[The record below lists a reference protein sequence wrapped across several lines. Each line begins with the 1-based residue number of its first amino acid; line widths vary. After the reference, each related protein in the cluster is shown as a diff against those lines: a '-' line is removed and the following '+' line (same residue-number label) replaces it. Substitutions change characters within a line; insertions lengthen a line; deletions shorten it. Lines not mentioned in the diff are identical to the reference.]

1 MKLFRHHPLT
11 LALWAPFTPDK
22 GGEGLSPPAG
32 RGETRATRGK
42 PDGSRTPDRRYCITG
57 IENCAPS
64 FTPDGQRW
72 VTVLVLV

>member
-1 MKLFRHHPLT
+1 MGVVPRVRATCFGTTPHPL
-11 LALWAPFTPDK
+11 PPPPQG
-22 GGEGLSPPAG
+22 GGEKCNA
-32 RGETRATRGK
+32 
-42 PDGSRTPDRRYCITG
+42 YCITG